1 MTESITSDVETN
13 GVSYKVVT
21 LVEGEADYEEITFGA
36 DPDNPCGAYYEK
48 DNKKIITWIIFEGNK
63 VERTT
68 CDFDKDGVITTKD
81 LLYAGM
87 NYEYQTTVFDNL
99 TDENKVK
106 LQAY

>member
-1 MTESITSDVETN
+1 M
-13 GVSYKVVT
+13 
-21 LVEGEADYEEITFGA
+21 
-36 DPDNPCGAYYEK
+36 DN
-48 DNKKIITWIIFEGNK
+48 FEGNK